1 MAIWW
6 PSGPGYLFAV
16 AKLNEQLSWVTG
28 MVAPVHR
35 SYQEI
40 FSAYGQE
47 TLFSPEALRI
57 LATGLLNSSLVT
69 LSQLKSAERSFRIF
83 S

>member
-1 MAIWW
+1 MSSCTGSRGWSLRCIAAI
-6 PSGPGYLFAV
+6 
-16 AKLNEQLSWVTG
+16 
-28 MVAPVHR
+28 R
-35 SYQEI
+35 RI

-47 TLFSPEALRI
+47 TLFRSEALRI